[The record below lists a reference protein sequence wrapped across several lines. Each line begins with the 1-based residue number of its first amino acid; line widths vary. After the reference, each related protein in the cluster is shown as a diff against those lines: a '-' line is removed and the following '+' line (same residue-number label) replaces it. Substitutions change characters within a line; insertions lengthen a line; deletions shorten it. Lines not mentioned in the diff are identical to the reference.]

1 MDAWKG
7 FALAFNRREWF
18 RAHEVL
24 EGHWMH
30 DRTSDREFFQGM
42 IQAAVALHHHA
53 SGNREGARGVARSA
67 RRRLSGYLPVHRGV
81 DLQAVLRAVERAIEC
96 GGPPPTLPYR
106 LEGPEE

>member
-18 RAHEVL
+18 RAHEIL
-24 EGHWMH
+24 EAHWMH
-30 DRTSDREFFQGM
+30 DRTADREFFQGM

-67 RRRLSGYLPVHRGV
+67 RRRCSRYLPSHRGV
-81 DLQAVLRAVERAIEC
+81 DVEAVLEGVARTIEW
-96 GGPPPTLPYR
+96 GEPPPTIPCR
-106 LEGPEE
+106 LEEAGG

>member
-24 EGHWMH
+24 EEHWMH
-30 DRTSDREFFQGM
+30 DRTYDREFVQGM

-67 RRRLSGYLPVHRGV
+67 RRRLSRYLPLHRGV
-81 DLQAVLRAVERAIEC
+81 DLEAVLRGVERTIEC
-96 GGPPPTLPYR
+96 GEPPPTLPSR
-106 LEGPEE
+106 LQGPEE